1 MTWLAGIGSK
11 LGAYLAAA
19 GGVIVLL
26 LGVYFKGRKDKHN
39 EVQAK
44 TAETVIKTV
53 KKGKTIEKAN
63 RDSGAK
69 SRRDRLRRD
78 ASDN

>member
-1 MTWLAGIGSK
+1 MIAALISEFGPYI
-11 LGAYLAAA
+11 AAA
-19 GGVIVLL
+19 GAFLATMI
-26 LGVYFKGRKDKHN
+26 GVYFKGRKDKHN

-53 KKGKTIEKAN
+53 KKGKAIEKAN

-78 ASDN
+78 ASDSK